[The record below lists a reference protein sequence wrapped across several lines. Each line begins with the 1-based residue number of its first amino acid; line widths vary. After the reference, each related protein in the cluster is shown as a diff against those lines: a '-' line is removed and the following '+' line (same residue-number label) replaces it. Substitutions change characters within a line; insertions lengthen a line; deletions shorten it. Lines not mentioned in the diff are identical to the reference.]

1 MESLALE
8 VPGSNTQ
15 FTGPEVG
22 QFPTKFPAGS
32 FTIGKFLTDLLPV
45 IFYLATFLAFFWLVW
60 GAFQWI
66 LAGGNKDA
74 IAKAR
79 ARITWAIVGL
89 ILILLAFGVAQWT
102 RDIMRPQQTTPLSYS
117 LLITPAYAAPVD
129 IGQQYG
135 FANVQTLGEGVNN
148 LVRPAFSLAAVAVVL
163 YFIVAAYKYL
173 TSAGNKD
180 DLASAQAMITHSI
193 VGFIILM
200 FTFLM
205 LQFLLFNLFGI
216 TGFQIIKQ
224 P

>member
-1 MESLALE
+1 MEGLALE

-22 QFPTKFPAGS
+22 QFPTKFPAGQ
-32 FTIGKFLTDLLPV
+32 FTVGKFLTDLLPV

-66 LAGGNKDA
+66 LAGGNKEA
-74 IAKAR
+74 VAKAKS
-79 ARITWAIVGL
+79 RITWAIVGL
-89 ILILLAFGVAQWT
+89 ILILLAFAVAQWA
-102 RDIMRPQQTTPLSYS
+102 RDIMRPQQTTPLSGS
-117 LLITPAYAAPVD
+117 WLVTTVYAAPVD

-148 LVRPAFSLAAVAVVL
+148 LVRPAFSLAAAAVVF
-163 YFIVAAYKYL
+163 YFIIAAYKYL
-173 TSAGNKD
+173 TSGGNKD
-180 DLASAQAMITHSI
+180 ELAKARDMIIHSI
-193 VGFIILM
+193 MGFIILM
-200 FTFLM
+200 FTFLI